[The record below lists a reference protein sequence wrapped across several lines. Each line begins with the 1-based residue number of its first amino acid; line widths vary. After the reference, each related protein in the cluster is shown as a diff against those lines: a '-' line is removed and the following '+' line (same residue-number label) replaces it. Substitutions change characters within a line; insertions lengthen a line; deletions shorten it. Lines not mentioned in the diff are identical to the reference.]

1 MNTNETKAR
10 LAADPEDFRPGH
22 VARIRKPQVAH
33 QPFSRTAAEA
43 AAEDGIDLSVT
54 VRKAS

>member
-10 LAADPEDFRPGH
+10 LLADPDDFRPGR
-22 VARIRKPQVAH
+22 VATIRRPQVAH

-43 AAEDGIDLSVT
+43 AREDGMDLSVS
-54 VRKAS
+54 VRRAS